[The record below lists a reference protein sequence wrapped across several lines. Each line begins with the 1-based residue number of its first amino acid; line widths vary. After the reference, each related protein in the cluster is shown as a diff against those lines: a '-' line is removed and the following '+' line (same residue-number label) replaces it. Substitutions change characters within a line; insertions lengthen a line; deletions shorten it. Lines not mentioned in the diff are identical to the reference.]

1 VLVTRDTT
9 ERQEAME
16 HGLAKLVG
24 TDEWRLF
31 DEMQALLDDPR
42 AYRRMSRIEDP
53 YGDGFASRRIVAQLV
68 AYQTG
73 AFRRSPVHDRESG

>member
-1 VLVTRDTT
+1 MLVTRDTT

-16 HGLAKLVG
+16 HNGLAKLVG

-31 DEMQALLDDPR
+31 DEMQALLDDPQ

-53 YGDGFASRRIVAQLV
+53 YEDGVASRRIVAQLV
-68 AYQTG
+68 A
-73 AFRRSPVHDRESG
+73 